1 MDPVKNALRCY
12 ERSFNQDFEKTT
24 DFQAN
29 MNRELVNVQKELRQ
43 ANNLTTDQQ
52 LIVASL
58 SMEVYLIYHGM
69 IGPFFTNAVA
79 TFFRNEIDETYQDMK
94 LKCTSVEATALLD
107 ALHHLVLDTFSAPS
121 LNPFDPDALFRETDP
136 TFKQQMK
143 VFQEKIQLVPEEL
156 RDFLLLVGKF
166 YYDFHDDIHENSEAS
181 SSWLRARE
189 FWEKKLPEPAI
200 CRTSQG
206 SLLELVC
213 VEC

>member
-1 MDPVKNALRCY
+1 MQN
-12 ERSFNQDFEKTT
+12 
-24 DFQAN
+24 
-29 MNRELVNVQKELRQ
+29 ELRQ
-43 ANNLTTDQQ
+43 ANNLTMDQQ

-94 LKCTSVEATALLD
+94 QKCTSVEATAVLD

-136 TFKQQMK
+136 TVKQQHIEALR
-143 VFQEKIQLVPEEL
+143 QRIQLVPEEL

-166 YYDFHDDIHENSEAS
+166 YNDIHDVIHDDTHKNNEA
-181 SSWLRARE
+181 WLRARE
-189 FWEKKLPEPAI
+189 FWEKKLPGPLKVPFWNSFAWNVDVMTPLAGFSNPTE
-200 CRTSQG
+200 G
-206 SLLELVC
+206 
-213 VEC
+213 